1 MAKKI
6 PVILDVDTGIDDA
19 VSIVLA
25 LKSKKLDVKLIVTCH
40 GNAPLEAI
48 TDNTLDV
55 LSIIG
60 HENIPVAVGLADAL
74 VRNREH
80 EFAHGTDGLGG
91 YEVESGLSAI
101 DLSALEATHK
111 LLQDSAEPITYICVA
126 PVTNLANLIKT
137 YPQDISKIK
146 QAVIMSGSNTVLKRG
161 ELPYKEFNASVDPEA
176 CQIVLD
182 SKVPKVI
189 VTMEMGHTA
198 YLDWQDV
205 YKTKHTNEF
214 GAILEKI
221 YRKYNDYHVQNGIAT
236 HDGTTVAYV
245 IDPTMFECVQGHMAV
260 KYFKELDSG
269 VALVDYTKSPN
280 VVVTRSINMNKFKRL
295 YFACLKKCNVNK
307 NIVEKSK
314 FCKL

>member
-19 VSIVLA
+19 VSMVLA

-40 GNAPLEAI
+40 GNAPLDAI

-60 HENIPVAVGLADAL
+60 HGDIPVAVGLADAL

-91 YEVESGLSAI
+91 YEVESGLSPI
-101 DLSALEATHK
+101 GPSALQATHN
-111 LLQDSAEPITYICVA
+111 LLKNATQPITYICVA

-137 YPQDISKIK
+137 YPEDVKKIK
-146 QAVIMSGSNTVLKRG
+146 EAVIMSGSNTPLKRG

-176 CQIVLD
+176 CELVLN
-182 SKVPKVI
+182 SSIKKVI
-189 VTMEMGHTA
+189 VSMEMGHTA

-245 IDPTMFECVQGHMAV
+245 IDPDMFECVPAHMEV

-269 VALVDYTKSPN
+269 VALVDYKKSPN
-280 VVVTRSINMNKFKRL
+280 VVVTKTIDIRKFKKL
-295 YFACLKKCNVNK
+295 YFNSLRKCKINK
-307 NIVEKSK
+307 NIVENK
-314 FCKL
+314 